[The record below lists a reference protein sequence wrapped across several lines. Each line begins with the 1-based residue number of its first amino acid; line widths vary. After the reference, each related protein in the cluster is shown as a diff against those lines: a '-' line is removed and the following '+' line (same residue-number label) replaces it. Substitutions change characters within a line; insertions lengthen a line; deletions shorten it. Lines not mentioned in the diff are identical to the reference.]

1 MQSVIFKD
9 RIDAG
14 KQLTKRLQWL
24 KDEAQGENIE
34 QEKKPSSVVLAIP
47 RGGVVIGDVIASEL
61 GAKLDVVVS
70 RKIGA
75 PFNTELAI
83 GAVMPDGS
91 YFLNEV
97 ADRINVPQDYIDSQ
111 IEKEVNEIERR
122 LINFRGSRD
131 YGNELEGKMVVL
143 VDDGI
148 ATGATILASARWI
161 KDKHNCKQLII
172 AVPVAPRD
180 MLEDLNRIADKV
192 IILYTPEPFAAVGC
206 FYQDFAQVSDD
217 EVKDIMKKYGY
228 GYNISHNRE

>member
-14 KQLTKRLQWL
+14 KQVTKRLQWL

-148 ATGATILASARWI
+148 ATGATIIASARWI

-192 IILYTPEPFAAVGC
+192 MILYTPEPFAAVGR
-206 FYQDFAQVSDD
+206 FYLDFAQVSDD
-217 EVKDIMKKYGY
+217 EVKEIMKKYGY
-228 GYNISHNRE
+228 NIPHNRE